1 MRIRIETT
9 AEDDHGTVPDLYR
22 WLRQD
27 SDVRRHSVLE
37 LVPREQSVTTM
48 GTVEIIDMV
57 LGQGLTALNLALS
70 YAAWRTARPAAPPI
84 TISVGGGSITVHDA
98 SEDTIRRIVEALAS
112 ASAGDPADDATGESG
127 GGTGNATGGG
137 TGNATGDGTGN
148 ATGDGAGS
156 DA

>member
-27 SDVRRHSVLE
+27 ADVRRHSVLE
-37 LVPREQSVTTM
+37 LVPRKQSVTTM
-48 GTVEIIDMV
+48 GAVEIIDMV

-84 TISVGGGSITVHDA
+84 TISVGVDGGSITVHDA
-98 SEDTIRRIVEALAS
+98 SQDTIRRIVEALAS
-112 ASAGDPADDATGESG
+112 TSADDPADDATGEPG
-127 GGTGNATGGG
+127 GGTGNTTGNG
-137 TGNATGDGTGN
+137 TGNTTGN
-148 ATGDGAGS
+148 GAGS